1 MFIWNYYKLEKRHY
15 TREEIMKVTKSK
27 NKGEAMGKLARIGY
41 NFESFTEDGVTIK
54 MLPWDITKA
63 ILKGEY

>member
-15 TREEIMKVTKSK
+15 TTEEIMKVTKSK
-27 NKGEAMGKLARIGY
+27 DKGEAMGKLARIGY
-41 NFESFTEDGVTIK
+41 NFESFTGDGVTIK